1 MQTTTTLLVLTTAL
15 RLTAQSGRWEAS
27 PKDLRF
33 HTHLPAA
40 TRSAIYA
47 ALLSKAD
54 SIVIQVW
61 GSPDSWARLQGRPPT
76 GRANA
81 LCLDPGIR
89 SASLLIPQP
98 AWAPHDLTWAA
109 HAASSPPFVG
119 FCSLDSTTQLPTNGA
134 ATMAISLST
143 ISPVDPHRVLVH
155 LSMRRVEQ
163 GNRGFASEWTITLT
177 ATKAGWVLSKMVMEW
192 IT

>member
-1 MQTTTTLLVLTTAL
+1 MHTTSTVILVAAAL
-15 RLTAQSGRWEAS
+15 RLTAQSGPWAAS
-27 PKDLRF
+27 SKDLRF
-33 HTHLPAA
+33 HMDLPAA

-54 SIVIQVW
+54 SIVIQAW

-76 GRANA
+76 GRANT

-89 SASLLIPQP
+89 SASLLTPHP
-98 AWAPHDLTWAA
+98 AWGPHDLTWAA
-109 HAASSPPFVG
+109 PAASAAPFVG
-119 FCSLDSTTQLPTNGA
+119 FCSLDATTQLATNGA

-163 GNRGFASEWTITLT
+163 GHRGFASEWAITLT
-177 ATKAGWVLSKMVMEW
+177 ATKAGWVLSKTVMEW
-192 IT
+192 MT